1 MAGTRKRA
9 VAPIVIGV
17 LGTAVLM
24 MLGAW
29 QVQRLEWKE
38 GLIAEL
44 AVRMSADP
52 VAFPATVDPER
63 DNLLRVKV
71 RGTIGKAELHP
82 LHSVKRFG
90 AGYRIIA
97 PMTLNDADGGLGK
110 VILVDLGY
118 VPEDLKDAVPREGSV
133 RWDHRTGDDE
143 VVGLLHWP
151 EESDSYTPEPDLPR
165 NIWFARDVPA
175 MARALGTEPIL
186 LVAESHPDDTIVLPQ
201 PPGIS
206 LPNRH
211 LEYALTWFGLAIVWS
226 VMSIFWLRSELRK
239 RKE

>member
-1 MAGTRKRA
+1 MAVSRKGA
-9 VAPIVIGV
+9 IAPIVIGV
-17 LGTAVLM
+17 IGTAILL
-24 MLGAW
+24 MLGSW
-29 QVQRLEWKE
+29 QLQRLEWKE

-44 AVRMSADP
+44 LVRASADP
-52 VAFPATVDPER
+52 VAFPASVDPER

-71 RGTIGKAELHP
+71 RGTIGLPELHA
-82 LHSVKRFG
+82 LHSVKQYG

-97 PMTLNDADGGLGK
+97 PMALAGDSGGPDR
-110 VILVDLGY
+110 VILVDLGF
-118 VPEDLKDAVPREGSV
+118 VPEALKDAVPREGSV
-133 RWDHRTGDDE
+133 RWGESNRVDE
-143 VVGLLHWP
+143 VIGLLHWP
-151 EESDSYTPEPDLPR
+151 SEIDSYTPEPDLGR

-175 MARALGTEPIL
+175 MAEAMGTTPVL